1 MKCYGIKIL
10 SDISKFNISKLHL
23 YLPQIDKLADEDWWE
38 IKAQILIFC
47 ANQLDY
53 VQGNEVQ
60 DFEQDAI
67 KGQSKGSSEEGPRK
81 ARIDSFGDEEDHSQD
96 QSATFNASS
105 SANHN
110 NTQESR
116 PFDMAGFHEIK
127 DKYVESLIRI
137 VEKIFHK
144 HQNVNVLKVG
154 LIYLAKI
161 LNFYPQLC
169 EVYLEVLLN
178 INEEIKKTILNTED
192 GVSLKSN
199 IVLSRFKV

>member
-1 MKCYGIKIL
+1 L
-10 SDISKFNISKLHL
+10 
-23 YLPQIDKLADEDWWE
+23 
-38 IKAQILIFC
+38 
-47 ANQLDY
+47 
-53 VQGNEVQ
+53 
-60 DFEQDAI
+60 
-67 KGQSKGSSEEGPRK
+67 
-81 ARIDSFGDEEDHSQD
+81 
-96 QSATFNASS
+96 NASS
-105 SANHN
+105 SANRI

-127 DKYVESLIRI
+127 DKHVEILISI

-178 INEEIKKTILNTED
+178 INDEIKKTILNTED